1 MQNLQFPI
9 KFGEASRPLLFPFGL
24 GDPEGF
30 VGPHQVGKDSA
41 ALEDHMLALWRIID
55 PDLDLGLAVGVTLED
70 ALGVEGAH
78 VLLQTSWETRVHG
91 GAAREDNVLVELGT
105 KVDIGCLDGLKED
118 VRKTGAFAV
127 YQGRIEQD
135 LRRFK
140 PFLADPDAP
149 SIGQLQT

>member
-1 MQNLQFPI
+1 M
-9 KFGEASRPLLFPFGL
+9 
-24 GDPEGF
+24 
-30 VGPHQVGKDSA
+30 
-41 ALEDHMLALWRIID
+41 
-55 PDLDLGLAVGVTLED
+55 
-70 ALGVEGAH
+70 
-78 VLLQTSWETRVHG
+78 
-91 GAAREDNVLVELGT
+91 LVELGT